1 MQLPAKKERRNN
13 MATRCDEC
21 AYFVY
26 DDEYEEYMCEVDL
39 DEDEVARFYSD
50 SHYNCP
56 YYRNGD
62 EYRVVRHQ
70 M

>member
-1 MQLPAKKERRNN
+1 
-13 MATRCDEC
+13 MATRCEEC

-26 DDEYEEYMCEVDL
+26 DDEYEEYMCEINL

-50 SHYNCP
+50 SHYICP

-62 EYRVVRHQ
+62 EYKVVRHQ

>member
-1 MQLPAKKERRNN
+1 
-13 MATRCDEC
+13 MATRCEEC

-26 DDEYEEYMCEVDL
+26 DDEYEEYMCEINL

-50 SHYNCP
+50 FHYNCP

-62 EYRVVRHQ
+62 EYKVVRHQ

>member
-1 MQLPAKKERRNN
+1 
-13 MATRCDEC
+13 
-21 AYFVY
+21 VY
-26 DDEYEEYMCEVDL
+26 DDEYEEYMCEINL

-62 EYRVVRHQ
+62 EYKVVRHQ

>member
-1 MQLPAKKERRNN
+1 MSA
-13 MATRCDEC
+13 RCEEC

-26 DDEYEEYMCEVDL
+26 DDEYEEYLCEVNL

>member
-1 MQLPAKKERRNN
+1 
-13 MATRCDEC
+13 MATRCEEC

-26 DDEYEEYMCEVDL
+26 DEEYEEYLCEINL

-50 SHYNCP
+50 AQNNCP

-62 EYRVVRHQ
+62 EYKVVRHQ

>member
-1 MQLPAKKERRNN
+1 
-13 MATRCDEC
+13 MATRCEEC

-26 DDEYEEYMCEVDL
+26 DEEYEEYLCEIDL

-50 SHYNCP
+50 ALYNCP

-62 EYRVVRHQ
+62 EYKVVRHQ

>member
-1 MQLPAKKERRNN
+1 MDCEN
-13 MATRCDEC
+13 C
-21 AYFVY
+21 AYYSY
-26 DDEYEEYMCEVDL
+26 DDEYEEYLCEIDL

-50 SHYNCP
+50 AHYNCP

-62 EYRVVRHQ
+62 EYKVVRHQ

>member
-1 MQLPAKKERRNN
+1 
-13 MATRCDEC
+13 MATRCEEC

-26 DDEYEEYMCEVDL
+26 DEEYEEYLCEIDL

-50 SHYNCP
+50 AHYNCT

-62 EYRVVRHQ
+62 EYKVVRHQ

>member
-1 MQLPAKKERRNN
+1 MAGRGN
-13 MATRCDEC
+13 MNESIMCDNC
-21 AYFVY
+21 AYFSY
-26 DDEYEEYMCEVDL
+26 DEEYEEYVCDMDM
-39 DEDEVARFYSD
+39 DEDDYSRLV
-50 SHYNCP
+50 SKGFKECP

>member
-1 MQLPAKKERRNN
+1 
-13 MATRCDEC
+13 MATRCEEC

-26 DDEYEEYMCEVDL
+26 DDEYEEYLCEIDL

-50 SHYNCP
+50 AHYNCP
-56 YYRNGD
+56 SYRNGD
-62 EYRVVRHQ
+62 EYKVVRHQ